1 MTLTEE
7 APVQHVVT
15 SKNAAPMLK
24 RLGSLMMLF
33 RVSSIIINSSDDNPT
48 DFEQDDDIYFY
59 DSDHDSIE
67 SNEAIA
73 ALAAPL
79 LKYFGIPALE
89 KADTK
94 EYSTGT
100 IGFALNDKSKLE
112 CRIEYSKETSNS
124 AEYEST
130 LEQMVKQGDISEEK
144 RTILTAFLK
153 NNLINKAVIGYSGGG
168 DSGGFDKADYY
179 NKQDRDIA
187 IVNDHKFIDNLENFT
202 YNQMGISFNGNTS
215 TSGEI
220 NILFN
225 EQADDF
231 TVSIT
236 KYESD
241 SECEV
246 ESVELPKY
254 RI

>member
-33 RVSSIIINSSDDNPT
+33 RVSSIIINSSDDCPT
-48 DFEQDDDIYFY
+48 DFDQYDIFFY
-59 DSDHDSIE
+59 DSNHNEIL
-67 SNEAIA
+67 SNEAIDS
-73 ALAAPL
+73 LAVPL

-89 KADTK
+89 KADAE

-112 CRIEYSKETSNS
+112 CRIEYSKETSDS

-144 RTILTAFLK
+144 HTILTAFLK
-153 NNLINKAVIGYSGGG
+153 RNLINKAVISYSGGG
-168 DSGGFDKADYY
+168 DSGGLDKADYY
-179 NKQDRDIA
+179 DKNEK
-187 IVNDHKFIDNLENFT
+187 IVITNDHKFIDILENFT
-202 YNQMGISFNGNTS
+202 LDQMSICFDGNTS

-220 NILFN
+220 NILFDV
-225 EQADDF
+225 QSDDF

-241 SECEV
+241 SESEV
-246 ESVELPKY
+246 ERVELPKY